1 MAFQLGTSSSSSLP
15 LSPFIPSQNHDVFLS
30 FRGKDVRHKF
40 IAHLNRA
47 LRQSGIKTYMDGVDL
62 ERGKQ
67 ISSELFKAIE
77 ESRISIIVLSK
88 NYAESKW
95 CLDELLKILECRKT
109 FKQTV
114 LPIFYEIKPSD
125 VRDQKGS
132 FLEAFTKLGKKIKD
146 DIKLLEYWKEALEE
160 VAKLS
165 GLEYIAFRDDES
177 EFIQNIIGWINS
189 RIVNQT
195 PLSVAKYPVGIESR
209 KQDIYFHFK
218 SEI

>member
-165 GLEYIAFRDDES
+165 GLEYIAFRA
-177 EFIQNIIGWINS
+177 
-189 RIVNQT
+189 QT
-195 PLSVAKYPVGIESR
+195 KFQA
-209 KQDIYFHFK
+209 
-218 SEI
+218 